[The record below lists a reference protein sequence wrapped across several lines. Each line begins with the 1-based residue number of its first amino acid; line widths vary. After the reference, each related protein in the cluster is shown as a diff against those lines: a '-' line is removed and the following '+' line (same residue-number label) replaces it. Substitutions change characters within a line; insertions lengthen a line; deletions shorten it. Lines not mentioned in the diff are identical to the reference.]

1 MGATEVAFNGIGSFS
16 VSMNSQS
23 NSSPHG
29 TTNKILLAVTGGI
42 AAYKSAELC
51 RGLIKQGFQVRVIMS
66 SGAQEFIKPLTF
78 QALSGNPVH
87 TELLDPDAEAGM
99 GHIELA
105 KWPDLILVAPATANF
120 IASYAQ
126 GLAGD
131 LLGSVLLA
139 TDAKVY
145 IAPAMNQ
152 AMWRNPLT
160 QRNLKSLQAVMAERL
175 SIIGPDE
182 GEQAC
187 GDVGPGR
194 MLEPEAILEQ
204 VIAALQQKE
213 MPCDTDTAQLL
224 QGRRVLITAGPTRE
238 AIDPVRFISNHSS
251 GKMGYALARA
261 CRFAGA
267 EVAVVSGPVNLSA
280 PDGVAVDSVE
290 SACEMLAAV
299 DGRMSQGCDIF
310 IATAAVADYRPE
322 QVASQKM
329 KKNGEEGLSVTMVQ
343 NPDIVANVAARE
355 SRPFVVGFAA
365 ETHDVVEYAKAK
377 RVKKGLDMVVANDV
391 SQEGIG
397 FNSDDNQAHIVFED
411 EVVALPKCS
420 KQALAEQIVEYIAQR
435 LSL

>member
-1 MGATEVAFNGIGSFS
+1 M
-16 VSMNSQS
+16 
-23 NSSPHG
+23 
-29 TTNKILLAVTGGI
+29 LAVTGGI

-139 TDAKVY
+139 TDAKVC

-160 QRNLKSLQAVMAERL
+160 QRNLKSLQSVMAERL

-204 VIAALQQKE
+204 VISALQQKE
-213 MPCDTDTAQLL
+213 VSCDTAQLL

-261 CRFAGA
+261 CRLAGA

-299 DGRMSQGCDIF
+299 EGRMSQGCDIF

-377 RVKKGLDMVVANDV
+377 RVKKDRKSVV
-391 SQEGIG
+391 
-397 FNSDDNQAHIVFED
+397 
-411 EVVALPKCS
+411 
-420 KQALAEQIVEYIAQR
+420 
-435 LSL
+435 